1 MLTNA
6 WPLDIPSARAEPY
19 DRGVTADL
27 PASAAASYPAR
38 VERLALCE
46 LMSELGPEA
55 ATMCDGWTTADLAA
69 HLVVREHRPVAAA
82 GITLRPLAGLTE
94 RARTKARDRTSFAE
108 LLARIR
114 QGPPKWSI
122 FGLPGMDKA
131 LNTAEYFV
139 HHEDVRRAQPGW
151 EPRPADPVLDEQLWR
166 RLRGAARLIMRKV
179 PAEVTVVRPD
189 GKTLLLTKDGK
200 RARVHGPVGELVLW
214 VFGRTDVA
222 QVRFTGEEGAIT
234 ALTET
239 RWGA

>member
-1 MLTNA
+1 MGA
-6 WPLDIPSARAEPY
+6 Y
-19 DRGVTADL
+19 DHGVTADQ
-27 PASAAASYPAR
+27 PAPAAASYPAR
-38 VERLALCE
+38 AERLALCE

-55 ATMCDGWTTADLAA
+55 ATMCEGWNTADLAA
-69 HLVVREHRPVAAA
+69 HLVVREYRPLAAA
-82 GITLRPLAGLTE
+82 GITLPPLAGFTE
-94 RARTKARDRTSFAE
+94 RARAKTRNRTPYDE
-108 LLARIR
+108 LLARVR
-114 QGPPKWSI
+114 QGPPKWSV

-189 GKTLLLTKDGK
+189 GKTLLLTKGGK
-200 RARVHGPVGELVLW
+200 RARVHGPVSELVLW
-214 VFGRTDVA
+214 VFGRADVA

-234 ALTET
+234 ALAEN
-239 RWGA
+239 RWGV